1 MQLHMPTFDEHFEVV
16 VVGAGHAGCEAAMA
30 AARMG
35 LKTALFT
42 LNVDLIAQM
51 SCNPAIGG
59 IAKGHLV
66 REVDAL
72 GGIMGEIT
80 DAVGIQFRLLNTS
93 RGPAVW
99 SPRAQCDKQAY
110 RLKMREVL
118 ESEPNL
124 TIKQA
129 EVADV
134 ILEQHSVVSTQQS
147 DSAEVTENWQPATGN
162 CICGILLRDGRRVSA
177 DAVIITTGT
186 FLNGL
191 IHCGEQQYP
200 AGRSGEPAAVL
211 LGEALKKLGLRGC
224 RLKTGTPPRL
234 DGRTIDWSRFD
245 RQPGDLDP
253 TPFSFRTRRVAHHDT
268 QVPCYIAFTTE
279 ETHRII
285 RENVH
290 RSPMYSGQIQ
300 STGPRYCP
308 SIEDKIVKFPDKLT
322 HQLFLEPEGLN
333 THEIYVNGMSTS
345 LPIDVQLAI
354 LKSIPGLDAAEMMRP
369 GYAIEYDSIDP
380 TELKRTLETKKIAG
394 LFLAGQINGTSG
406 YEEAACQGI
415 MAGINAALKVKNEE
429 PLILDR
435 TEAYTAILID
445 DLISKGT
452 NEPYRMFTSRAEF
465 RLHLRIDNADRR
477 LTPHGRR
484 VGLISDGAW
493 ADFEAKQ
500 LRLDEVKQVL
510 ERTRLT
516 TAMAEAITRQ
526 LLTWEQTPSS
536 VPAEQSSPAS
546 VGRGTNVDLASAT
559 GQPLAQLLKRPEIT
573 IEQLAPV
580 LRDLMPKFFERT
592 SSAHSANSAV
602 TLSSEVRNELKSIE
616 TEIKY
621 AGYLG
626 QQERAIERLKKA
638 EQRCIPDWFDYQAV
652 SGLSREMQ
660 EKLGKVVPRTL
671 GQASRIPGVTP
682 AAVSLINVY
691 IEIQGRRREQAAA
704 L

>member
-1 MQLHMPTFDEHFEVV
+1 MRTFDEHFEVV

-35 LKTALFT
+35 LKTALYT

-118 ESEPNL
+118 ESQPNL

-129 EVADV
+129 EVVDV
-134 ILEQHSVVSTQQS
+134 VVESFANEQR
-147 DSAEVTENWQPATGN
+147 PATN
-162 CICGILLRDGRRVSA
+162 DRIRGILLRDGRRVSA

-234 DGRTIDWSRFD
+234 DGRTIDWSRFE

-253 TPFSFRTRRVAHHDT
+253 TPFSFRTRRVLHHDS

-354 LKSIPGLDAAEMMRP
+354 LKSIPGLEGAEMMRP

-415 MAGINAALKVKNEE
+415 MAGINAALKVKKES
-429 PLILDR
+429 PLVLDR

-484 VGLISDGAW
+484 ASLISNEAW
-493 ADFEAKQ
+493 KDFEAKQ
-500 LRLDEVKQVL
+500 QRLEEVKHLL
-510 ERTRLT
+510 ETTKLT
-516 TAMAEAITRQ
+516 AAMAEQIKQQ
-526 LLTWEQTPSS
+526 LPVEGQ
-536 VPAEQSSPAS
+536 ASSPVQVERSSTAFTGS
-546 VGRGTNVDLASAT
+546 GTDLSSAI

-573 IEQLAPV
+573 VEQLTPV
-580 LRDLMPKFFERT
+580 LKNLAPRFFERD
-592 SSAHSANSAV
+592 SSANSASSAV
-602 TLSSEVRNELKSIE
+602 NVSSVDSGTVRLSSEIRNELKSVE

-621 AGYLG
+621 AGYLD
-626 QQERAIERLKKA
+626 QQQRAIDRLKKA
-638 EQRCIPDWFDYQAV
+638 EQRRIPDWFDYHAV

-660 EKLGKVVPRTL
+660 EKLGKVVPQTL

-691 IEIQGRRREQAAA
+691 IEIQARRREQAAA

>member
-1 MQLHMPTFDEHFEVV
+1 
-16 VVGAGHAGCEAAMA
+16 MA

-35 LKTALFT
+35 LKTALYT

-51 SCNPAIGG
+51 SCNPAVGG

-118 ESEPNL
+118 ESQPNL
-124 TIKQA
+124 KIKQA
-129 EVADV
+129 EVASLIVEDGQPCHP
-134 ILEQHSVVSTQQS
+134 ER
-147 DSAEVTENWQPATGN
+147 SAGSPALRKVLGVH
-162 CICGILLRDGRRVSA
+162 LRDGRSVGA
-177 DAVIITTGT
+177 QAVIITTGT

-200 AGRSGEPAAVL
+200 AGRSGEPNAVL

-234 DGRTIDWSRFD
+234 DGRTIDWSRFEV
-245 RQPGDLDP
+245 QPGDADP
-253 TPFSFRTRRVAHHDT
+253 TPFSFRTRRVAHHDS
-268 QVPCYIAFTTE
+268 QVPCYIAWTTP

-300 STGPRYCP
+300 SIGPRYCP
-308 SIEDKIVKFPDKLT
+308 SIEDKIVKFPDKEM
-322 HQLFLEPEGLN
+322 HQLYLEPEGLN

-345 LPIDVQLAI
+345 LPVEVQLAI
-354 LKSIPGLDAAEMMRP
+354 LKSIPGLENAEMLRP

-380 TELKRTLETKKIAG
+380 TELQRTLETKKVAS

-406 YEEAACQGI
+406 YEEAACQGL
-415 MAGINAALKVKNEE
+415 MAGINAALQVKAQP

-484 VGLISDGAW
+484 VGLIADEAWDDFQGKQQRLEHMRKLLDG
-493 ADFEAKQ
+493 
-500 LRLDEVKQVL
+500 
-510 ERTRLT
+510 TRLT
-516 TAMAEAITRQ
+516 SEMLKKITACHSEERGDGEPTVADSTKELAHDWGSVIG
-526 LLTWEQTPSS
+526 QTC
-536 VPAEQSSPAS
+536 
-546 VGRGTNVDLASAT
+546 
-559 GQPLAQLLKRPEIT
+559 AQLLKRPEIV

-580 LRDLMPKFFERT
+580 LRELDPVFFEREREGIHVNPCE
-592 SSAHSANSAV
+592 SVAA
-602 TLSSEVRNELKSIE
+602 LSSEIRNELKSVE

-621 AGYLG
+621 EGYLL
-626 QQERAIERLKKA
+626 QQQRAMERMKKS
-638 EQRCIPDWFDYQAV
+638 EQRSIPDWFDYRSV
-652 SGLSREMQ
+652 SGLSREVQ
-660 EKLGKVVPRTL
+660 EKLTHVQPQTL
-671 GQASRIPGVTP
+671 AQASRIPGVTP
-682 AAVSLINVY
+682 AAVSLVNVF
-691 IEIQGRRREQAAA
+691 IEIQARRREHVAAI
-704 L
+704 